1 LKSLIKVR
9 SCRPQA
15 KRLTQRFGLVA
26 LGAACCAMLA
36 AALLGPGAALA
47 EHTRFWKQSDYAQF
61 DKGTAKG
68 VAIRSDGRLLPAPHF
83 AQFAD
88 PNLAYL
94 WAARTDSKGRLYVAG
109 GSNAKVIRL
118 DDKGAGTTVFESEE
132 LSAQAIV
139 FDAHDNLYVATSPD
153 GKIYK
158 VTAAGQKSVF
168 FEPKTKYIWGLA
180 LDSDG
185 TLFAGTGDTAQVFAI
200 TPDGKGKVFYKSDER
215 HARSLAID
223 SHGNLLVGTDPSGL
237 IIRVDVQRKNGGVE
251 AGRAFVLYETDK
263 KEVTALIADKDGS
276 IYASA
281 MGEKSRTPF
290 VPQMAAVIAA
300 AAAQPQA
307 PREAQAGGPPG
318 ASPGQ
323 VTVTSQVS
331 AAAASQA
338 AAAQFFPTLSGGSE
352 VYKLAPDGSPES
364 LWSSRDEAAYSIA
377 LTNRG
382 KVLVGTGNKGK
393 IIELEDN
400 HIYSTIADST
410 ADQIPSLASGPNGVI
425 YVATANPGKVYV
437 LGPDDEK
444 NGSFESEPYDAK
456 VFSQWGRI
464 TWGVD
469 DTVAGGRLDFYVRSG
484 NTSRPDE
491 NWSAWAGPL
500 SKSGSEPLPCP
511 PARFI
516 QWKAVFAET
525 GGDSPSVSWVSVA
538 YLPKNIAPVID
549 AIVVQ
554 QPGIRL
560 QGGFSGVSA
569 GGAVQVRMPNAEGN
583 NAEPSA
589 RPMHIEA
596 TPQGV
601 PEKGYR
607 SVIWAAHDENDDD
620 LEFSLYIRGENEKNW
635 RLLKDKLDQ
644 RFYSWDGTTL
654 PDGAYYLK
662 VVASDS
668 PSNPPDRALT
678 AERIS
683 DRFEV
688 DNTPPAIE
696 NLKVNVVGSGDANV
710 IFDAHDSGSTID
722 SAEYSVDS
730 GDWQVIFPKGQ
741 LSDSSQE
748 SYAVT
753 LTHLSPGEHTV
764 SARVTNRVQ
773 NSASAKATF
782 IVK

>member
-1 LKSLIKVR
+1 MKKFRAPALCLLIA
-9 SCRPQA
+9 SI
-15 KRLTQRFGLVA
+15 A
-26 LGAACCAMLA
+26 LGAALLA
-36 AALLGPGAALA
+36 SHSALA

-109 GSNAKVIRL
+109 GSNAKVLRL
-118 DDKGAGTTVFESEE
+118 DDKGASTTVFDSQE

-139 FDAHDNLYVATSPD
+139 FDSHDNLYVATSPD

-158 VTAAGQKSVF
+158 VTPDGKKSTF
-168 FEPKTKYIWGLA
+168 FEPKTKYIWA
-180 LDSDG
+180 LVIDSFG

-200 TPDGKGKVFYKSDER
+200 SPDGNGKLFYKSEER

-223 SHGNLLVGTDPSGL
+223 THGNLLVGTDPSGL
-237 IIRVDVQRKNGGVE
+237 IVRVDVQRKGNSVE

-263 KEVTALIADKDGS
+263 KEVTDLIADKDGS
-276 IYASA
+276 IYASS

-290 VPQMAAVIAA
+290 VPAIAA
-300 AAAQPQA
+300 AAVMPQA
-307 PREAQAGGPPG
+307 VAPAPANPAAPGGT
-318 ASPGQ
+318 
-323 VTVTSQVS
+323 VTVVSSQS
-331 AAAASQA
+331 QNNAASQAA
-338 AAAQFFPTLSGGSE
+338 AAAQFFPTLAGGSE
-352 VYKLAPDGSPES
+352 VYRLAPDGSPES
-364 LWSSRDEAAYSIA
+364 LWSTREESAYSIA
-377 LTNRG
+377 LSKGR
-382 KVLVGTGNKGK
+382 VLVGTGNKGK

-400 HIYSTIADST
+400 HIYSIVADST
-410 ADQIPSLASGPNGVI
+410 ADEIPSFASGPNGVI

-437 LGPDDEK
+437 FGPDDEK
-444 NGSFESEPYDAK
+444 NGSFESEPYDTK
-456 VFSQWGRI
+456 TFSQWGRI

-469 DTVAGGRLDFYVRSG
+469 DTVTGGRLDFYVRSG

-491 NWSAWAGPL
+491 NWSDWTGPL
-500 SKSGSEPLPCP
+500 SSSGSAPVACP

-549 AIVVQ
+549 AIVIQ
-554 QPGIRL
+554 QPGVRL
-560 QGGFSGVSA
+560 QGFSAPPINPGSTP
-569 GGAVQVRMPNAEGN
+569 VQIHMPQAEN
-583 NAEPSA
+583 NAA
-589 RPMHIEA
+589 AEA
-596 TPQGV
+596 IAAHAHMEAPPQGF
-601 PEKGYR
+601 PDKGYR
-607 SVIWAAHDENDDD
+607 GVIWAAHDENDDE
-620 LEFSLYIRGENEKNW
+620 LTFSLYIRGENEKNW

-644 RFYSWDGTTL
+644 RYFSWDGTTL

-688 DNTPPAIE
+688 DNTPPAIA
-696 NLKVNVVGSGDANV
+696 NLKANPVANGDVAV
-710 IFDAHDSGSTID
+710 SFDAHDGESTIET
-722 SAEYSVDS
+722 AEYSIDS

-741 LSDSSQE
+741 LSDASHE
-748 SYAVT
+748 TYALT
-753 LTHLSPGEHTV
+753 LPHLSPGEHTF

-773 NSASAKATF
+773 NSASSKVTF
-782 IVK
+782 TIH